1 MYEKEGEP
9 GVEAIPAGFA
19 VFRAQGRRLISHAF
33 LAAVKRSTAI
43 KRYYPYRLSWQFLHR
58 PLDSVRFRKP
68 TARFACVGL
77 ASSAQWVALSLKA
90 PKP

>member
-1 MYEKEGEP
+1 MYEKEGEL
-9 GVEAIPAGFA
+9 GVETVHAEFA
-19 VFRAQGRRLISHAF
+19 AFWTQGWRSISRAF
-33 LAAVKRSTAI
+33 LAAVKHSTVI
-43 KRYYPYRLSWQFLHR
+43 KRYYPYRLSWRFLHR